1 MILSVVIVS
10 YNVKFFL
17 EQCLSS
23 LKKAIDGSSV
33 LNSNTEVF
41 VIDNAS
47 TDGTID
53 FLNPLFPD
61 FCFIQNN
68 INTGFAKANNQ
79 AVSLSKGD
87 FLLFLNPDTIVAE
100 DSLDICVSFF
110 KTMPD
115 AGAVGVKMIDGAG
128 NYLAES
134 KRGFPTP
141 AASFFK
147 MMGFTSLFP
156 RSKLFSAY
164 YLGHIHKDSPHSID
178 VLPGAFMMIRKM
190 IIDIIGGFDEQFFMY
205 AEDIDL
211 SFRIKQIGYQNY
223 YLPQS
228 FIIHFKGE
236 STRRDIKY
244 VKVFY
249 HAMELFIK
257 KHFTNNYSSI
267 HLYIL
272 KLGIRFRQALA
283 NLQLRFEGSVKKPSS
298 PIRIFIKGTENEQQ
312 SWKNRLENK
321 KIFVVENQIEA
332 NEILYCE
339 GPDLTWKSIIAEIT
353 NNKKSYAYKFHGTGT
368 HSAVGSDS
376 NRRQGDLFEI

>member
-23 LKKAIDGSSV
+23 LKKAIDGSAV

-53 FLNPLFPD
+53 FLKPLFPD
-61 FCFIQNN
+61 FRFIQNK

-87 FLLFLNPDTIVAE
+87 FVLFLNPDTIVAE
-100 DSLDICVSFF
+100 DSLDICISFF

-115 AGAVGVKMIDGAG
+115 AGAVGLKMIDGAG
-128 NYLAES
+128 NYLEES

-141 AASFFK
+141 AVSFYK
-147 MMGFTSLFP
+147 MTGLTRLFP
-156 RSKLFSAY
+156 RSKFFSGY
-164 YLGHIHKDSPHSID
+164 YLGHIHQDSPHSID
-178 VLPGAFMMIRKM
+178 VLPGAFMMIRKT
-190 IIDIIGGFDEQFFMY
+190 IIDMIGGFDEQFFMY

-228 FIIHFKGE
+228 SIIHFKGE

-249 HAMELFIK
+249 NAMELFIK
-257 KHFTNNYSSI
+257 KHFTDNYSPI

-272 KLGIRFRQALA
+272 KLGIRFRQVLA
-283 NLQLRFEGSVKKPSS
+283 RFQLRFEKSAKKPAS
-298 PIRIFIKGTENEQQ
+298 PIRIFVKGAENEKQ
-312 SWKNRLENK
+312 SWKIRLDKK
-321 KIFVVENQIEA
+321 KIFVVKNQMEA
-332 NEILYCE
+332 NEILFCE
-339 GPDLTWKSIIAEIT
+339 GPDLSWKSIITEIT
-353 NNKKSYAYKFHGTGT
+353 NNKNSHVYKFHGTGT

-376 NRRQGDLFEI
+376 SRRQGDIFEI